1 MYWPSGLRHKGGM
14 NLIQALI
21 WNVGTWALMLR
32 EKSKWQNHK
41 DQSTNAEFRGGS
53 TRSSEEV
60 GESQWSEG
68 VELSSFTN
76 ESTRNWEELIE

>member
-1 MYWPSGLRHKGGM
+1 
-14 NLIQALI
+14 
-21 WNVGTWALMLR
+21 MLR

-41 DQSTNAEFRGGS
+41 GLSTNAEFRGGS
-53 TRSSEEV
+53 ARSSEEV

-76 ESTRNWEELIE
+76 ETTRIWEELIE

>member
-1 MYWPSGLRHKGGM
+1 
-14 NLIQALI
+14 
-21 WNVGTWALMLR
+21 MLR
-32 EKSKWQNHK
+32 EPSKWQNHK
-41 DQSTNAEFRGGS
+41 DVSTNAEFRGGL

-76 ESTRNWEELIE
+76 ESTGIWEELIE